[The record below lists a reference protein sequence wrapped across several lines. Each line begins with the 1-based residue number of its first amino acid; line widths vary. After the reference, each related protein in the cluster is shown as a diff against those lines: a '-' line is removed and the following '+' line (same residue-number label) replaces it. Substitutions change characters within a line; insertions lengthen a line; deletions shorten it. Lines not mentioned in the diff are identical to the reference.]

1 MDIQMPVMDGLEAMR
16 LIRLREREDG
26 LERTPIIALTASALE
41 NDVRRSL
48 DAGADL
54 HISKPVKKATLLAA
68 IESLTPASSGLAE
81 ASSEQN
87 KNGCETETAPHASV
101 VA

>member
-1 MDIQMPVMDGLEAMR
+1 MDGLEA
-16 LIRLREREDG
+16 IRIIRQRERQDG
-26 LERTPIIALTASALE
+26 IQRVPIIALTASALE
-41 NDVRRSL
+41 ADVRRSL

-87 KNGCETETAPHASV
+87 QNVCETETAPRARV